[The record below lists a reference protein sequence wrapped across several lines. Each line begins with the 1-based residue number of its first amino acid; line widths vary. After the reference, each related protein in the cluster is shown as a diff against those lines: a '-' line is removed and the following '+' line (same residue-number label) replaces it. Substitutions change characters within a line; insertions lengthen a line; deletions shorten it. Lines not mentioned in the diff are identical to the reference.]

1 MLHETSGRPLA
12 KPPASLIEKILP
24 ALSIV
29 TMLMTVPQVWT
40 VWRDHDVAGVSLLSW
55 GTYLIAACVW
65 FVHGLQQRD
74 RALYIACIG
83 WVLLDAAVVIGVLV
97 YR

>member
-12 KPPASLIEKILP
+12 KPPVSLIQKILP
-24 ALSIV
+24 ALSMV

-74 RALYIACIG
+74 RAIYIACIG

>member
-12 KPPASLIEKILP
+12 KPPASLIQKILP
-24 ALSIV
+24 ALSMV

-74 RALYIACIG
+74 RAIYIACIG

>member
-1 MLHETSGRPLA
+1 MLHETSGRPLV
-12 KPPASLIEKILP
+12 KPPASLIQKILP
-24 ALSIV
+24 ALSMV

-74 RALYIACIG
+74 RAIYIACIG